1 MKRQHRNIPVFI
13 PHLGCPNMCVFC
25 NQRSISGHKCFD
37 VSKVEDSIWQALKTI
52 PADAEVE
59 IAYFGGSF
67 TGIDRDLMIDLL
79 DIAESFINRE
89 DDGYAKICGIRM
101 STRPDYI
108 NDEIL
113 DILSNYTV
121 SAIELGLQSMDDE
134 VLRACKRGHSALDAE
149 NACRLIKDRGYYL
162 VGQMMIGLP
171 ESDAEKEVYTAK
183 KICEMGCDG
192 ARIYPTVVFYDTEL
206 ANMTKEGIYTPLD
219 IDSAV
224 ERSAMALRVFDENG
238 VDCIRIGLCASD
250 NLTDEDC
257 VMGGANH
264 PALGELVIG
273 ESYFLKMKKLL
284 DDANIKGSATF
295 LVPQGCLS
303 KAIGQKGK
311 NRDRLKEMYSLDKIE
326 FFESD
331 ESDVRLI

>member
-1 MKRQHRNIPVFI
+1 
-13 PHLGCPNMCVFC
+13 MCVFC

-37 VSKVEDSIWQALKTI
+37 VSSVRASILDALKTI
-52 PADAEVE
+52 SSDAEVE

-67 TGIDRDLMIDLL
+67 TGIDISLMIELL
-79 DIAESFINRE
+79 DIAQSFIDRE

-108 NDEIL
+108 SEEIL
-113 DILSNYTV
+113 DILSHYTV

-134 VLRACKRGHSALDAE
+134 VLKLSKRGHTSLDAE
-149 NACRLIKDRGYYL
+149 NACRLIKERGYYL

-171 ESDAEKEVYTAK
+171 GSCVEKETYTAK
-183 KICEMGCDG
+183 KICDMGCDG

-219 IDSAV
+219 IEDAIK
-224 ERSAMALRVFDENG
+224 RSAMALSIFNERK

-250 NLTDEDC
+250 NLSDDSC

-273 ESYFLKMKKLL
+273 ESYYLKMKRLL
-284 DDANIKGSATF
+284 SENTLGKSAKF
-295 LVPQGCLS
+295 LVPKGHLS

-311 NRDRLKEMYSLDKIE
+311 NRIRLQEEFSLDKIE
-326 FFESD
+326 FFESCVD
-331 ESDVRLI
+331 DVRLI

>member
-1 MKRQHRNIPVFI
+1 
-13 PHLGCPNMCVFC
+13 MCVFC

-37 VSKVEDSIWQALKTI
+37 ASSVKDNILAALKTI

-67 TGIDRDLMIDLL
+67 TGIDRNLMIDLL

-89 DDGYAKICGIRM
+89 DDGYARICGIRM

-108 NDEIL
+108 NKEIL

-121 SAIELGLQSMDDE
+121 CAIELGLQSMDDE
-134 VLRACKRGHSALDAE
+134 VLFACKRGHSALDAE
-149 NACRLIKDRGYYL
+149 NACRLIKERGYYL

-171 ESDAEKEVYTAK
+171 KSDAQKEVYTAK
-183 KICEMGCDG
+183 KICDMGCDG

-206 ANMTKEGIYTPLD
+206 ANMAKEGIYTPLI
-219 IDSAV
+219 IDDAV
-224 ERSAMALRVFDENG
+224 ERSAMVLELFHENK

-250 NLTDEDC
+250 NLADDAC

-273 ESYFLKMKKLL
+273 ESYFLKMKRMLK
-284 DDANIKGSATF
+284 DANIKGSAKF
-295 LVPQGCLS
+295 LVPRGHLS
-303 KAIGQKGK
+303 KVIGQKGK
-311 NRDRLKEMYSLDKIE
+311 NRDRLKEIFSLDKIE
-326 FFESD
+326 FSESD
-331 ESDVRLI
+331 VDDVRLI